1 LELDSK
7 TKARKDI
14 SKEKKYTVSEFIV
27 DETIFKVGDEFVFL
41 WVAIEPLDKVILG
54 GIRISLLKEACLLQ
68 SIFYVL

>member
-1 LELDSK
+1 M
-7 TKARKDI
+7 
-14 SKEKKYTVSEFIV
+14 VSEFIV

-54 GIRISLLKEACLLQ
+54 IRISLERSICLLQ